1 MDLLSHKID
10 KSSLKI
16 GDHIYTYRNLHT
28 CTIHGIYVEN
38 DRVIYYKSKNNKS
51 KYSGNCERCGYN
63 PTRSR
68 GVVKSCLECFLQG
81 HGLYLFQYGV
91 SDTHCFIWRSG
102 TCDTGLQIEH
112 RPTIVNNAMEM
123 LKESESSRLMLNNDL
138 INGCYDFFD
147 KNNMCFALT
156 CTKTNRNIATCIQ
169 EISALSKLRVLV
181 LGWHVVRLFSN
192 SPIDQ
197 ILAIIKLLELINK

>member
-91 SDTHCFIWRSG
+91 SDAHCLIWRSG
-102 TCDTGLQIEH
+102 TCHTGSRIDY
-112 RPTIVNNAMEM
+112 RPTIVNNAKEM
-123 LKESESSRLMLNNDL
+123 LKESESSRLMLNNNL
-138 INGCYDFFD
+138 INGWYDFSD
-147 KNNMCFALT
+147 KNSMCFALM
-156 CTKTNRNIATCIQ
+156 CTKTKRNITTCIQ
-169 EISALSKLRVLV
+169 EISGLSKLRVLV
-181 LGWHVVRLFSN
+181 LGLPVVGAFSDF
-192 SPIDQ
+192 SIDPIID
-197 ILAIIKLLELINK
+197 IIKFIG